1 LWQNLEI
8 WILTTSDKQFYHL
21 VIKLTDGKIDGKIYA
36 KDNDTCALLGSA

>member
-21 VIKLTDGKIDGKIYA
+21 VIKLTDGKIYA
-36 KDNDTCALLGSA
+36 KDNDTYALLGSA